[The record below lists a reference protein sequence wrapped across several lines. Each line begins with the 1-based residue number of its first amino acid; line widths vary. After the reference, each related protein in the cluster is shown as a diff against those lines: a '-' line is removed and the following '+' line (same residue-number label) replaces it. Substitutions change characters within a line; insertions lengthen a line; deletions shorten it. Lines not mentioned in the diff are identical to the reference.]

1 MSVLG
6 EAMSIRDFTS
16 RMCYH
21 CNKDTMFL
29 VNKCT
34 VCNVVQEPKSFY
46 RWARARRARLA
57 AQYGPLAADNAVST
71 SIGRVSAAKRK
82 YEAEAGT
89 RRQDMPDA

>member
-1 MSVLG
+1 
-6 EAMSIRDFTS
+6 MSIRDFTS

-46 RWARARRARLA
+46 RWARARRARLGAELGKRGA
-57 AQYGPLAADNAVST
+57 AIVVAAAID
-71 SIGRVSAAKRK
+71 RVHAAKRK